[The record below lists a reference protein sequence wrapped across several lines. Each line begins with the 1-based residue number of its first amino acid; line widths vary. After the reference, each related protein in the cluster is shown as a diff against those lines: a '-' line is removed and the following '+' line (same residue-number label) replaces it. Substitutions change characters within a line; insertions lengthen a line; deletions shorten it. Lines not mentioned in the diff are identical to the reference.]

1 MRLEDKIGILKFL
14 LMVFNGVFMIIGL
27 AIFGCGIWILFDKSS
42 FVVTISGGD
51 MKIVAGG
58 LFVIGLVVVG
68 VSGLGY
74 ISASKEIQ
82 FLMLLYMA
90 LLIVIVLGQLFVT
103 FVLLLQKDKVME
115 ALIVEMDEIIMEYGT
130 DWKNS
135 STGLWDI
142 LDGVQHYSK
151 CCGRTNYTQWENN
164 IVINGRE
171 NVYPC
176 SCFNSSCPFLSDDMM
191 RFGKGTDIHK
201 EGCER
206 KIKNWLEVNGLAI
219 LGMDAGLVFVQI
231 IQFIISFYL
240 HRNIKR
246 KVKQRRLLHNSE
258 DIAASDSPYQ
268 HLD

>member
-1 MRLEDKIGILKFL
+1 MPQTCGGL
-14 LMVFNGVFMIIGL
+14 NTQQIIGL
-27 AIFGCGIWILFDKSS
+27 AVFGCGIWILFDKSS

-74 ISASKEIQ
+74 ISASKEIR
-82 FLMLLYMA
+82 FLMLL
-90 LLIVIVLGQLFVT
+90 
-103 FVLLLQKDKVME
+103 VME

-164 IVINGRE
+164 IIINGRE

-176 SCFNSSCPFLSDDMM
+176 SCFNSSCPFLSDDMTM
-191 RFGKGTDIHK
+191 RFGKGKDIHK

-219 LGMDAGLVFVQI
+219 LGMDAGLVLVQI